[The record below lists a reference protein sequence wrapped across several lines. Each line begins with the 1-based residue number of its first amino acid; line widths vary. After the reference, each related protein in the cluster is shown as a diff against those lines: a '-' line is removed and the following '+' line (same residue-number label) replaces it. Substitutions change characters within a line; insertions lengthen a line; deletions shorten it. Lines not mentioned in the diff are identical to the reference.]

1 MHARALVFESGHN
14 YMKLESWFALWAS
27 GIELQADFLRKCFYS
42 LNHHTDLFEFYININ
57 YIEAYKIFTS
67 SMASYCQVRVLRKK
81 A

>member
-1 MHARALVFESGHN
+1 
-14 YMKLESWFALWAS
+14 MKLESWFALWVL
-27 GIELQADFLRKCFYS
+27 GIELPADFLRKCFYS
-42 LNHHTDLFEFYININ
+42 LNHHTDLFESYININ